1 VIVIGTVAPWTDAL
15 TTARILSQLDPGPGL
30 VVVCVPPDR
39 SPPAAGVPGV
49 KFVVD
54 PAELRTVDGP
64 TVLERTLCEGR
75 R

>member
-1 VIVIGTVAPWTDAL
+1 
-15 TTARILSQLDPGPGL
+15 